1 MKTEEIIRQ
10 RVEDIGALFKGD
22 LGKGADPS
30 EVALSNALVT
40 NVCALLAQALVDLN
54 AIAEAAR
61 ATHSPPIEFT
71 CKA

>member
-10 RVEDIGALFKGD
+10 HVGNIGALFKVE
-22 LGKGADPS
+22 LGKGAEPD

-40 NVCALLAQALVDLN
+40 NVCALVAQALVDLN

-61 ATHSPPIEFT
+61 ATQSPPIEFT
-71 CKA
+71 YKA

>member
-1 MKTEEIIRQ
+1 MKTEEIIR
-10 RVEDIGALFKGD
+10 RYVDSISD
-22 LGKGADPS
+22 LLKYEFGRGADPD

-61 ATHSPPIEFT
+61 ATQSPPIELVH
-71 CKA
+71 KA